1 MHAPLRRFFER
12 LSNSS
17 NNGGAS
23 QPYIHNK
30 RSHGNKKEKIVKDGR
45 WGRLGEETP
54 RQYHKNRMAMQKNEK
69 RKAKTGIMLVSQ
81 ACGRE
86 PQKQENE
93 KIRARAKMGMH
104 EQRGYS
110 TRRDR
115 SFLASSFPLSF
126 SVFHQTR
133 KRVLAFVVLAQL
145 IPGSN
150 LLLWIEHSQTLL

>member
-23 QPYIHNK
+23 LPYIRNK
-30 RSHGNKKEKIVKDGR
+30 RNHDNKKENIVKDGR
-45 WGRLGEETP
+45 WGRLGEEIP

-86 PQKQENE
+86 PQKQENG
-93 KIRARAKMGMH
+93 KNVH
-104 EQRGYS
+104 
-110 TRRDR
+110 
-115 SFLASSFPLSF
+115 
-126 SVFHQTR
+126 TR
-133 KRVLAFVVLAQL
+133 KWACMSKEDIQQDETALFWLVPFLSLFL
-145 IPGSN
+145 
-150 LLLWIEHSQTLL
+150 